1 MDLNKKILIHSRF
14 GRCRS
19 PSLLCCY
26 LVIMKNF
33 SCDDA
38 IKTIQNKRFNV
49 DINTNYLNGLKD
61 VEDSTRR
68 KELLEKS
75 KQLRK
80 FYLETITPLFI
91 SGEDN

>member
-1 MDLNKKILIHSRF
+1 
-14 GRCRS
+14 
-19 PSLLCCY
+19 
-26 LVIMKNF
+26 MKNF

-38 IKTIQNKRFNV
+38 IKTIQNKRFNI

-61 VEDSTRR
+61 VEDSSRR

-80 FYLETITPLFI
+80 FYLETITPLFLAN
-91 SGEDN
+91 GDN

>member
-1 MDLNKKILIHSRF
+1 
-14 GRCRS
+14 
-19 PSLLCCY
+19 
-26 LVIMKNF
+26 MKNF